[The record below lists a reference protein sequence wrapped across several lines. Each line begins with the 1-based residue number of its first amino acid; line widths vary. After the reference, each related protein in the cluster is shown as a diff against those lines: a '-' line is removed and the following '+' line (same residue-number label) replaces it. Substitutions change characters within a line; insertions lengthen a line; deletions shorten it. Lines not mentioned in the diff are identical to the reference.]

1 MGDIIERLRK
11 KTTLRIRLKVHNEM
25 LIQNYLV
32 DNGYIPDG
40 YWSDEKEEK
49 YGSFRELAVKIAD
62 MAIDEMNEW
71 EKDGRPNE
79 ND

>member
-49 YGSFRELAVKIAD
+49 YGSFRELAVKMAD

>member
-1 MGDIIERLRK
+1 MSDIIDRIRKRIPLR
-11 KTTLRIRLKVHNEM
+11 TRLKVHNEM

-49 YGSFRELAVKIAD
+49 YGMFRELAGKIAD
-62 MAIDEMNEW
+62 MTIEEFKEW
-71 EKDGRPNE
+71 EKDGRPE
-79 ND
+79 